1 MCDMITLIKYKN
13 GGDPMGE
20 ILSSDE
26 LMKYI
31 DSMDRDNSVLQ
42 FSIPGKGRFTLVLQD
57 AEEHSINKDIE
68 ANQNLEKM
76 IHESRKEYR
85 EGKGVSTSELLKSF
99 SSKDFI

>member
-1 MCDMITLIKYKN
+1 MCDMINSIKYKN

-68 ANQNLEKM
+68 ANPNLEKM

-85 EGKGVSTSELLKSF
+85 EGKGVSTSELLKSL